1 MSTSAA
7 LDPGFVLWSI
17 PEPEWPGRPLI
28 VLLRG
33 WSQNPDQLLC
43 PQVARPPLKN
53 QGGRH
58 EVHPVQ
64 RGVPRMN
71 HEVPVYQRH
80 DNEPLPRNSAPTN
93 RHDSDRNTT
102 STMSAGESVTAHDS
116 TLPAAPAITPK

>member
-53 QGGRH
+53 QGVGTRFTRCK
-58 EVHPVQ
+58 EAC
-64 RGVPRMN
+64 R
-71 HEVPVYQRH
+71 E
-80 DNEPLPRNSAPTN
+80 
-93 RHDSDRNTT
+93 
-102 STMSAGESVTAHDS
+102 
-116 TLPAAPAITPK
+116 